1 MYSRIKMLKRERG
14 SDRAEERDRQR
25 EVVNNWSKGG
35 ANRLMK

>member
-1 MYSRIKMLKRERG
+1 MYSRTKMLKRER

-25 EVVNNWSKGG
+25 EVVNILSKGG